1 MSYLIAAVGF
11 MLLIVLHELG
21 HFAVAKAVG
30 MRVEKFGLFFGKFL
44 WSFKRGETEYGIGF
58 IPLGGFVKISG
69 MSPLEEL
76 PPEVEARAYFRQK
89 PWKRIVVILAGPA
102 VNIVLAFLILLVVFQ
117 HLGVA
122 TDHAK
127 VDTVTV
133 GKPADGILQRGDRIL
148 KVDGKPATITTLG
161 DQVVKHRCTGTQTPS
176 CRAETPVVITLE
188 RGGEPS
194 IVRIFPRFDTKARP
208 PAMRIGISSI
218 PITRSAGAG
227 ESARAALD
235 QMWFVTRRTAH
246 VISHIFESKQRKQL
260 SGVVGSYEATRN
272 AVDTSTTD
280 ALFILALISLSLGVV
295 NLFPFLPLD
304 GGHVFWAVAEKVRGR
319 AIPFSVMERA
329 GIVGFFLVIGFAV
342 IGLSNDIDR
351 LLGPGFGTPR

>member
-30 MRVEKFGLFFGKFL
+30 MRVEKFSLFFGKFL
-44 WSFKRGETEYGIGF
+44 WSFKRGETEYGVGF
-58 IPLGGFVKISG
+58 IPLGGYVKISG
-69 MSPLEEL
+69 MNPLEEL
-76 PPEVEARAYFRQK
+76 PPEVEHRAYFRQK

-122 TDHAK
+122 TNHAQ
-127 VDTVTV
+127 VDTVTA
-133 GKPADGILQRGDRIL
+133 GKPADGLLQKGDRIVA
-148 KVDGKPATITTLG
+148 VDGKPATLSTLG
-161 DQVVKHRCTGTQTPS
+161 EEVVKHRCTGTQTPN
-176 CRAETPVVITLE
+176 CRAETPVVINLL
-188 RGGEPS
+188 RDGEPS
-194 IVRIFPRFDTKARP
+194 IVHVRPRYDADPKVKT
-208 PAMRIGISSI
+208 MRIGISSI
-218 PITRSAGAG
+218 PVARGATLG
-227 ESARAALD
+227 ESADNALD

-246 VISHIFESKQRKQL
+246 VISHIFSAKQRKQL

-329 GIVGFFLVIGFAV
+329 GFVGFFLVIGFAV